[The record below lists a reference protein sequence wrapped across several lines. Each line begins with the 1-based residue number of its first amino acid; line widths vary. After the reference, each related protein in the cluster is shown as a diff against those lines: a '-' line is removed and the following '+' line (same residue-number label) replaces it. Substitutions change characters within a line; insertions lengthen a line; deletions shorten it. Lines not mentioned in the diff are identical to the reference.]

1 MGDLIDRLKI
11 ARKRAGLSQGQ
22 VAKLLGLH
30 RPTISQIEAGDRSV
44 KAGELLRFAEIYGVD
59 VDWLAGSAA
68 SHGVDDRVMLAAREL
83 SALAPE
89 DLDKVM
95 NLLAS
100 LRASG
105 EDGE

>member
-1 MGDLIDRLKI
+1 
-11 ARKRAGLSQGQ
+11 

-30 RPTISQIEAGDRSV
+30 RPTISQIEAGKRSV
-44 KAGELLRFAEIYGVD
+44 KADELVRFAEVYDVE
-59 VDWLAGSAA
+59 VDWLTGTS
-68 SHGVDDRVMLAAREL
+68 SPGVDDRVMLAAREL
-83 SALAPE
+83 SALTPE